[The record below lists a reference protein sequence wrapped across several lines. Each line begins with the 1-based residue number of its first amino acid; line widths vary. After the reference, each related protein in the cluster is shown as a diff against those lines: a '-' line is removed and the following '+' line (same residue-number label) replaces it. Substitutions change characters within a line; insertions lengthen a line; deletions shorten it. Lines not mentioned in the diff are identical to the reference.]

1 MSEPTSSCP
10 ACHSTEI
17 RFREKRNDWICDACD
32 HRWSAN
38 EVVRSSPSDI
48 NPPLKIF
55 LSYGRRDAWE
65 LAERLAGDL
74 QAAGHEVWLDTRK
87 ITPGESWQHEITD
100 GLRSAQLVIAVM
112 SPHSVRTRHDA
123 ESGDGT
129 DSVCLSEIS
138 YALFNPPQ
146 RPVIPVLAAACD
158 PPAGRRRL
166 DPPIDRSGSSPPRSC
181 AIARR

>member
-1 MSEPTSSCP
+1 LFS
-10 ACHSTEI
+10 
-17 RFREKRNDWICDACD
+17 
-32 HRWSAN
+32 SAN
-38 EVVRSSPSDI
+38 EAIRSSPSDI
-48 NPPLKIF
+48 NPPLKVF
-55 LSYGRRDAWE
+55 LSYGRRDARE

-138 YALFNPPQ
+138 YALLIVRSQ
-146 RPVIPVLAAACD
+146 RPKTWKSAPRMPRHNTPYKTSPERRMSLGEKIFGQACPSASKGD
-158 PPAGRRRL
+158 GCLRV
-166 DPPIDRSGSSPPRSC
+166 GGT
-181 AIARR
+181 IAL